1 MILSHLLSHTKDP
14 SGLPFSFKAYD
25 QVRRPRTQRIVHSSA
40 EVGMMLCGRGEGL
53 GLDVEKIREAMPG
66 RWAFIMG
73 LDMGEHKAEAL
84 GILQDLRES
93 E

>member
-1 MILSHLLSHTKDP
+1 MILSHLLSYTKDP
-14 SGLPFSFKAYD
+14 SGLPFAFKAYD

-40 EVGMMLCGRGEGL
+40 EVGVMLCGRGPGL

-73 LDMGEHKAEAL
+73 LDMGEHKREAVE
-84 GILQDLRES
+84 ILEGLRKS
-93 E
+93 G